1 MGRWQIY
8 HKDGSK
14 LTDANG
20 KPIEIH
26 SLEYSGE
33 WMGACNVTADI
44 ENEAPIDFS
53 IGDYIDYRGER
64 FEINY
69 DPGRIKNAS
78 RGMKGD
84 GFKYSGVVFNGKV
97 DELVRSEFL
106 DIVLNDNGIHYT
118 ALPKFA
124 FYVQSLDDLA
134 DRLQANM
141 NDLYGADAWHFYTAD
156 KKKSVGDRHCDGTL
170 WDEVYGEGAE
180 PVAIESTSLSADNQS
195 CWDMLSLVNSKF
207 DANFIVRGRN
217 VFIGTVGY
225 MAGHIF
231 KYGKGNGLYQI
242 EEAADSS
249 QAVITRMRGY
259 GNTTNMP
266 TRYYAEVGAR
276 AAAKVSKIFNLWPQY
291 NSCELY
297 LDMEYTENAYTDKRE
312 YKYREDSSTLSELKY
327 YGYVVKVTF
336 DNVTEVTGYITKI
349 TDTGQCRLNV
359 ALKEADVPDTGKEP
373 SEASLKVFFSQIE
386 EGKTI
391 YITAGVKRSKLPS
404 KNIEYTSDLP
414 NNMAIDRLMLP
425 GFPNMSLQQWWDNLT
440 AKAEGGDESA
450 KKRLAK
456 LNPTGAKLRFS
467 EDQYRPYVESANADE
482 LGVRPSS
489 VYFDT
494 DDEKEGLK
502 DIYPTIEEMEIDG
515 ERIDEIDTGSEE
527 TVTDDGVYKD
537 GQTVPHFN
545 IWLKKEIDFDLH
557 ALANDDFQIHMKD
570 GMCGGRDFNV
580 AAVSKD
586 KDGRWKLRLERAED
600 SDLKLYFP
608 YKDFPIRKGDK
619 FVLTGL
625 DMPESY
631 VSANSEEL
639 LRYTIAKLLDNC
651 YTRKTYTPKVD
662 EIFMARQDDE
672 AKADTT
678 GATKSLHDTL
688 KEGDQMWVKD
698 EDLGP
703 LDKKVTIEKL
713 SIKEQDGKIPTYE
726 ITLKEEKEVGTIQ
739 KIQNQ
744 ISSIVSGS
752 SVPGG
757 YTNAQLAGMVSAV
770 GKDLF
775 LSKTA
780 NDTARGY
787 IKFLK
792 GIGVGDRYGVTQDG
806 EATLE
811 SVAIGEK
818 YGVDSQ
824 GDATLNDAKMR
835 EGTAERLHDPDS
847 TEADRTVIGGQGF
860 DLYMGDD
867 KKSHLYVDYLTAR
880 VKAFF
885 AQLEIRKVSYSGG
898 TVVYSN
904 AGSTISKVNY
914 VFGADGETVVAY
926 KCYCV
931 ADDGTTRTQNWWK
944 PGMMALSQ
952 TFNVKEGT
960 TENAANR
967 RYWRLCVDAGQ
978 ETLDDGRL
986 YDWVLLSNVAQFIG
1000 GAQVIPQYASQ
1011 VLGFGGTPLAWG
1023 DVGVA
1028 VQTASGTTS
1037 LAVVCGGGTD
1047 DDGKSV
1053 KLRTFWGY
1061 EEGSDVPLPG
1071 DVIVQAGDQIKW
1083 NTRGNVVVVR
1093 TSSEDSGDESAP
1105 SFAMYHGMG
1114 KPRDGGVWQWKDRTF
1129 YNSPELHDV
1138 EAERF
1143 SFHTADGKK
1152 TGTLASLQLAQDG
1165 FAVSVETLTKKDE
1178 EQQAAIEKAQGAA
1191 DDAQAAADDAAQT
1204 ADGAANDANSA
1215 LKQISALTQT
1225 AEDITARVEATEG
1238 SLNTVTGQVDA
1249 VTTQVGELQVQAGGI
1264 SMKVSQQE
1272 VRDRNLIPCSLA
1284 RLGTDKYGA
1293 MFRPVRLVKGK
1304 RYALTVWGRIDST
1317 LKARGGRL
1325 VAFVYREN
1333 ASGAWTWSQRVEID
1347 ALELTRKVTKF
1358 TYTGDTAD
1366 CHTAVYASPR
1376 KASGGGNVYVEKMQM
1391 EEIPEAQY
1399 ADGEDVT
1406 DGTAWSLSAVDPAV
1420 QGSLVPP
1427 VGDGWTASP
1436 KTEITKDAFLADG
1449 YHVAVVHA
1457 KADAGATA
1465 DVLAY
1470 NGITLEAGEA
1480 YTLSFWAKGT
1490 GGVHSYLYPGGCSY
1504 AVRDDGEVS
1513 TYEDGHFDNA
1523 MTLTADWKRRWVT
1536 FSVKTAGGLNLLP
1549 ARLLAGGEAWV
1560 AGVKLEKGGRVTDY
1574 GAYAEELLATGIDI
1588 ENRRITVTA
1597 DQFRIRNNRGEET
1610 FEVDADGMVTMNNIA
1625 VGGVINRQG
1634 IEVTGDAAAEQLFD
1648 VESLASI
1655 GADWYAVPKLDLLY
1669 PIYYIKGSV
1678 DTYTLS
1684 FDLHM
1689 PSAYVDKDGA
1699 TWGDVWDGSGK
1710 VDKDRLRKVR
1720 AMVGNVVTIYNDA
1733 DDDNVVV
1740 KVTAMSDYFTD
1751 IWKEVKSQSADAS
1764 EGVAVQAVSSSA
1776 GAGASSSVTAGG
1788 YGTLDNAWES
1798 GGLIY
1803 PIYKDD
1809 SKPMR
1814 SYWGKQRDELVYEV
1828 KRGAFISLR
1837 CVCEVNNLGREC
1849 VYWVANYGMGFD
1861 TK

>member
-14 LTDANG
+14 LTDADG

-44 ENEAPIDFS
+44 ENEAPVDFS

-69 DPGRIKNAS
+69 DPGRIKSAS

-106 DIVLNDNGIHYT
+106 DIVLNDNGVHYT

-156 KKKSVGDRHCDGTL
+156 KKKSVNDRHCDGAL

-195 CWDMLSLVNSKF
+195 CWDMLGLVNSKF

-225 MAGHIF
+225 MADHIF

-259 GNTTNMP
+259 GNTTNLP
-266 TRYYAEVGAR
+266 SRYYAEVGAR
-276 AAAKVSKIFNLWPQY
+276 AAAKVKSIQSKYCDSLTAPMGCTFT
-291 NSCELY
+291 
-297 LDMEYTENAYTDKRE
+297 LDMDYINSVNAFTEPRPDSTDKDGNT
-312 YKYREDSSTLSELKY
+312 YKWPDY
-327 YGYVVKVTF
+327 YIVKATF
-336 DNVTEVTGYITKI
+336 DDVTEEEIYVRKPVSSEGRDVIALTKWF
-349 TDTGQCRLNV
+349 
-359 ALKEADVPDTGKEP
+359 EP
-373 SEASLKVFFSQIE
+373 TETAARENQQKFIRAVE
-386 EGKTI
+386 EGKTM
-391 YITAGVKRSKLPS
+391 YFTDGVKRSKLPS
-404 KNIEYTSDLP
+404 GNIEYTSDLP

-425 GFPNMSLQQWWDNLT
+425 GFPNVSLQRWWDALT
-440 AKAEGGDESA
+440 AKAEAGDESA

-467 EDQYRPYVESANADE
+467 EDQYRPYVESANADY
-482 LGVRPSS
+482 LGVRPAS

-494 DDEKEGLK
+494 DNEKEGLK

-515 ERIDEIDTGSEE
+515 ERIDEIETGSEE

-557 ALANDDFQIHMKD
+557 TLANDDFQIHMKD
-570 GMCGGRDFNV
+570 GMCGGRDFDV
-580 AAVSKD
+580 AAVTRD
-586 KDGRWKLRLERAED
+586 KDGRWRLRLERAED
-600 SDLKLYFP
+600 NDLNLYFP

-625 DMPESY
+625 DFPESY
-631 VSANSEEL
+631 VTSSSEEL

-672 AKADTT
+672 AKTDTT

-688 KEGDQMWVKD
+688 KEGDLLWIKD
-698 EDLGP
+698 DDLG
-703 LDKKVTIEKL
+703 LQDKKVTIEKL
-713 SIKEQDGKIPTYE
+713 SIKEQNGKIPTYE

-739 KIQNQ
+739 KMQNQ

-752 SVPGG
+752 SVAGG
-757 YTNAQLAGMVSAV
+757 YTSAQLEGMMLTAGKNV
-770 GKDLF
+770 F

-792 GIGVGDRYGVTQDG
+792 GIGVGERYGVTQDG
-806 EATLE
+806 EATLG
-811 SVAIGEK
+811 SVTVGEG

-824 GDATLNDAKMR
+824 GNATLNDAKMK
-835 EGTAERLHDPDS
+835 EGMAERLHDPDS

-931 ADDGTTRTQNWWK
+931 ADDGTTQTQNWWK

-960 TENAANR
+960 TENASNR

-986 YDWVLLSNVAQFIG
+986 YDWVLLSNVAQFVG
-1000 GAQVIPQYASQ
+1000 GAQVIPQYAKQ
-1011 VLGFGGTPLAWG
+1011 VLGFGGTPIAWG

-1028 VQTASGTTS
+1028 VQTAGDMTS
-1037 LAVVCGGGTD
+1037 LAAVCGGGTD
-1047 DDGKSV
+1047 DGGTSV

-1129 YNSPELHDV
+1129 FNSPELHDV

-1143 SFHTADGKK
+1143 SFHTADGTK

-1165 FAVSVETLTKKDE
+1165 FAVSVETLTHKDE
-1178 EQQAAIEKAQGAA
+1178 EQQEAIEDAKKRA
-1191 DDAQAAADDAAQT
+1191 DNAQATADDAAQT
-1204 ADGAANDANSA
+1204 AEGAADDAVSA
-1215 LKQISALTQT
+1215 LKQISTLTQT

-1238 SLNTVTGQVDA
+1238 SLSTVTGQVDA
-1249 VTTQVGELQVQAGGI
+1249 VATQVGELQVESGRV
-1264 SMKVSQQE
+1264 SLKVDRQE
-1272 VRDRNLIPCSLA
+1272 VRDRNLLPDSLV

-1293 MFRPVRLVKGK
+1293 MFRTVRLVKGK
-1304 RYALTVWGRIDST
+1304 RYALSVWGRIDST
-1317 LKARGGRL
+1317 LKARGGKL
-1325 VAFVYREN
+1325 MAYVYREN
-1333 ASGAWTWSQRVEID
+1333 ASGVWVWSQSVTIQ
-1347 ALELTRKVTKF
+1347 ATELTRKVVKF
-1358 TYTGDTAD
+1358 TYTADTAD
-1366 CHTAVYASPR
+1366 CRTAVYASPNE
-1376 KASGGGNVYVEKMQM
+1376 AGGGNIYVEKMQL
-1391 EEIPEAQY
+1391 EEIPQAQY
-1399 ADGEDVT
+1399 VDGEDVT
-1406 DGTAWSLSAVDPAV
+1406 DGTAWSLSAQDAAV

-1427 VGDGWTASP
+1427 VGDGWTLSA
-1436 KTEITKDAFLADG
+1436 KTEVERDAFLADG
-1449 YHVAVVHA
+1449 YHVAVCHA
-1457 KADAGATA
+1457 KADGTGEV
-1465 DVLAY
+1465 DMMAY
-1470 NGITLEAGEA
+1470 DGKLRLEAGET

-1490 GGVHSYLYPGGCSY
+1490 GSIHSYLYPGGCTY
-1504 AVRDDGEVS
+1504 AVRDDGATS
-1513 TYEDGHFDNA
+1513 TYEDGHFAEA
-1523 MTLTADWKRRWVT
+1523 MALSAEWRRRWVT
-1536 FSVKTAGGLNLLP
+1536 FSVKTAAALNLLP
-1549 ARLLAGGEAWV
+1549 ARLLSGGEAWV
-1560 AGVKLEKGGRVTDY
+1560 AGVKLEKGGRMTDY
-1574 GAYAEELLATGIDI
+1574 GAYAEELLSTGIDI

-1597 DQFRIRNNRGEET
+1597 DQFRIRNNRGEDT

-1634 IEVTGDAAAEQLFD
+1634 IEVTSDAVAAQLFD
-1648 VESLASI
+1648 VESLATI

-1669 PIYYIKGSV
+1669 PIYYIKGSGQ
-1678 DTYTLS
+1678 TYTLP
-1684 FDLHM
+1684 FELHM
-1689 PSAYVDKDGA
+1689 PSAYVDEDGA
-1699 TWGDVWDGSGK
+1699 AWGDVWDGSGN
-1710 VDKDRLRKVR
+1710 VDKERLKKVR
-1720 AMVGNVVTIYNDA
+1720 AMVGNVVTIYNDTT
-1733 DDDNVVV
+1733 DDDVAV

-1751 IWKEVKSQSADAS
+1751 IWKETKSAQSTQS
-1764 EGVAVQAVSSSA
+1764 GVAVQAVSSSSSA
-1776 GAGASSSVTAGG
+1776 GSSSALTDG

-1803 PIYKDD
+1803 PVYKDD

-1828 KRGAFISLR
+1828 PRGAFISLR

-1849 VYWVANYGMGFD
+1849 IYWVANYGMGFD
-1861 TK
+1861 TM